1 MRVLLFLFVTCG
13 YLLAETLAEAKE
25 LYDQKEYVQAYEIYS
40 KLAKE
45 GDVKAQFNVALM
57 LDFGFGVKKDTQEA
71 MKWYHKAANA
81 HHGPSQYNL
90 AKHYDMNALTD
101 ASAETKA
108 KIWYEKACE
117 NEMAKACT
125 NLALLYYN
133 GGKNSK
139 KDTPKAIEY
148 FLKGSEFGDSK
159 ANLNLG
165 IIYGWGE
172 GSIQDRLKAYSYLK
186 DALKSGESKANEYL
200 ETLCKETKWVC
211 EE

>member
-1 MRVLLFLFVTCG
+1 MRVLIFLLIASG
-13 YLLAETLAEAKE
+13 YLFAETLAEAKE
-25 LYDQKEYVQAYEIYS
+25 LYDQKEYTQAYKIYS
-40 KLAKE
+40 KLASE
-45 GDVKAQFNVALM
+45 GDTLAQFNVALM
-57 LDFGFGVKKDTQEA
+57 LDFGFGVKKDAKEA
-71 MKWYHKAANA
+71 MKWYYKAANS

-90 AKHYDMNALTD
+90 AKHYDMDAATD

-117 NEMAKACT
+117 NEVAKACT

-133 GGKNSK
+133 GGKTFK
-139 KDTPKAIEY
+139 KNTPKALE
-148 FLKGSEFGDSK
+148 FFVKGSEFGDSK

-165 IIYGWGE
+165 IIYGWGD

-186 DALKSGESKANEYL
+186 EALKSGEPKANEYL